1 MNNTALIAG
10 ATGLVGSK
18 LLTLLL
24 DSNKY
29 QRVIAITRKPL
40 EVSHHKLENI
50 ISNFEDL
57 EATAEKLKADDVFC
71 CLGTTMKQAGS
82 KAAFKKVDYEYVIR
96 LATLSKSNN
105 AKQFLLISAMGANKN
120 SWIYYN
126 KIKGLTEDKLQELG
140 FKSLYILRPSL
151 IIGERNEKRTGE
163 EVAQNIMPF
172 LDNIMI
178 GPLKK
183 YASIDAQK
191 IANKM
196 LSLAISQLEGTHIL
210 LSDAIQK

>member
-18 LLTLLL
+18 LVTLLL

-50 ISNFEDL
+50 ISNFDDL
-57 EATAEKLKADDVFC
+57 EAIVEKLKADDVFC

-126 KIKGLTEDKLQELG
+126 KIKGQTEDKLQKLG
-140 FKSLYILRPSL
+140 FKSLFILRPSL

-210 LSDAIQK
+210 LSDALQK